1 MTEEMVTVLKI
12 ETTEMWKFLSV
23 SKTPSVNSKSKK
35 LTEMITMD
43 CGMFY
48 LLVNAM
54 IREAGD
60 ADGRDGAKRGEK
72 GKLSPYQTL
81 PKFPGL

>member
-12 ETTEMWKFLSV
+12 ETTEMWKFLLV
-23 SKTPSVNSKSKK
+23 SKTPCANSKSKK
-35 LTEMITMD
+35 LTKTITMD

-54 IREAGD
+54 IAED
-60 ADGRDGAKRGEK
+60 VDGVKRGEK
-72 GKLSPYQTL
+72 GKLLPYQTL

>member
-1 MTEEMVTVLKI
+1 
-12 ETTEMWKFLSV
+12 
-23 SKTPSVNSKSKK
+23 
-35 LTEMITMD
+35 MITMD

-60 ADGRDGAKRGEK
+60 ADGAANGAKRGEK
-72 GKLSPYQTL
+72 GKLSRYPIL
-81 PKFPGL
+81 RKFPGL

>member
-1 MTEEMVTVLKI
+1 
-12 ETTEMWKFLSV
+12 
-23 SKTPSVNSKSKK
+23 
-35 LTEMITMD
+35 MITMD

-60 ADGRDGAKRGEK
+60 VDVHGEKRGEK

>member
-12 ETTEMWKFLSV
+12 ETAEMWKLLLV
-23 SKTPSVNSKSKK
+23 KTTPCANSKSKK

-43 CGMFY
+43 FGMFY

-60 ADGRDGAKRGEK
+60 ADEAKRGEK
-72 GKLSPYQTL
+72 GKLSP
-81 PKFPGL
+81 